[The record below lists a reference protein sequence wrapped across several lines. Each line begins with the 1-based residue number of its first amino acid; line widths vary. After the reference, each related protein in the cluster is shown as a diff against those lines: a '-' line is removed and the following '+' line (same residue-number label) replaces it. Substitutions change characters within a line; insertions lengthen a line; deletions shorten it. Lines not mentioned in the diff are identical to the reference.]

1 MSKKVLIA
9 MDDSENAMRAVQF
22 AAALI
27 EKDSVITLF
36 SVLQDYKSICEYNSP
51 SLTPTFQ
58 RERAAFCA
66 IEDEK
71 KVLLEAA
78 SKEAARYLQSAGFA
92 AENIKTQIQPLEK
105 GTARDI
111 VRKADSGFDV
121 VVIGKRGISSAS
133 DFFFGSVSQKV
144 LNGVKSASVLV
155 VT

>member
-22 AAALI
+22 TAALI
-27 EKDSVITLF
+27 EKDSEITLF

-66 IEDEK
+66 IEDGK
-71 KVLLEAA
+71 KVLLESAA
-78 SKEAARYLQSAGFA
+78 KEAAQYLQSAGFA
-92 AENIKTQIQPLEK
+92 AEKIKTQLQPFEK
-105 GTARDI
+105 GIARDI
-111 VRKADSGFDV
+111 IRKADSGFDV

>member
-9 MDDSENAMRAVQF
+9 LDDSENAKRAVTF
-22 AAALI
+22 AAGVLDKSS
-27 EKDSVITLF
+27 EVTLF
-36 SVLQDYKSICEYNSP
+36 SVLQDHKSICQYNSP

-66 IEDEK
+66 LEDQK
-71 KVLLEAA
+71 KVLLETASQQARQELAA
-78 SKEAARYLQSAGFA
+78 AGFS
-92 AENIKTQIQPLEK
+92 EDRIHIKVKPLEK
-105 GTARDI
+105 GVARDI
-111 VRKADSGFDV
+111 VNKADAGYDV
-121 VVIGKRGISSAS
+121 VVIGKRGISAAS

>member
-9 MDDSENAMRAVQF
+9 MDDSDNAMRAVQF
-22 AAALI
+22 TAALI
-27 EKDSVITLF
+27 EKDSEITLF

-78 SKEAARYLQSAGFA
+78 AKVAMRYLQSAGFP
-92 AENIKTQIQPLEK
+92 EEKVKIQVQPLEK

-111 VRKADSGFDV
+111 IKKADSGFDV
-121 VVIGKRGISSAS
+121 VVIGKRGISSAA

-144 LNGVKSASVLV
+144 LNGVKSASALV

>member
-27 EKDSVITLF
+27 EKDSEITLF

-66 IEDEK
+66 IEDQK

-78 SKEAARYLQSAGFA
+78 GCR
-92 AENIKTQIQPLEK
+92 IK
-105 GTARDI
+105 
-111 VRKADSGFDV
+111 
-121 VVIGKRGISSAS
+121 
-133 DFFFGSVSQKV
+133 
-144 LNGVKSASVLV
+144 
-155 VT
+155 